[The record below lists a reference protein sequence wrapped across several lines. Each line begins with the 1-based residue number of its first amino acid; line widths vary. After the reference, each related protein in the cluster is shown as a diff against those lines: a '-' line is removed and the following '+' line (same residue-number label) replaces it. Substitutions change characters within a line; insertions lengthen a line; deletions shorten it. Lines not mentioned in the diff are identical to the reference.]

1 MSRWQGEY
9 PEMLKTIFLGLMFC
23 VASLGF
29 AQGNPLV
36 GAIDI
41 HVHAAP
47 DSTPRSIDAIDIAR
61 LAKSRGMRGLVLK
74 NHYEPTASLA
84 YVVRKE
90 VPGIEVF
97 GGIDLNLSVGGMNPS
112 AVEHMAAITGGYGR
126 FVWMATFDSE
136 NQVRYSKQDRPFVR
150 ITRDGQLVPEAKA
163 VIAVIAKHNLVMA
176 TGHSSAEEDLMLVR
190 EAKAEGVQ
198 HMVVTHAMLQPTHMS
213 ASQMLEAAKMGAY
226 IEFVYNGLIGTGKQ
240 YDFADYAKAIRYV
253 GVDHCILSSDM
264 GQPGNPLHTDGLTA
278 FYVGLRGQG
287 FTQAEIDRMAKEN
300 PARLIGLQ

>member
-1 MSRWQGEY
+1 
-9 PEMLKTIFLGLMFC
+9 MLKTIVLGLMFS
-23 VASLGF
+23 VASTGF
-29 AQGNPLV
+29 TQENPLA

-41 HVHAAP
+41 HVHVAP
-47 DSTPRSIDAIDIAR
+47 DSTPRSIDAIDLAR

-84 YVVRKE
+84 YIVRKE

-97 GGIDLNLSVGGMNPS
+97 GGIDLNLSVGGMNS
-112 AVEHMAAITGGYGR
+112 TAVEHMAAITGGYGR

-136 NQVRYSKQDRPFVR
+136 NQVRHSKQDRPFVR
-150 ITRDGQLVPEAKA
+150 IALDGQLVPETKA
-163 VIAVIAKHNLVMA
+163 VIAVIAKRNLVMA
-176 TGHSSAEEDLMLVR
+176 TGHSSADEDLMLVR

-198 HMVVTHAMLQPTHMS
+198 HMVITHAMLQPTHMS
-213 ASQMLEAAKMGAY
+213 EAQMLESAKMGAY
-226 IEFVYNGLIGTGKQ
+226 IEFVYNGLVGAAKE
-240 YDFADYAKAIRYV
+240 YDFGDYAKAIRYL

-264 GQPGNPLHTDGLTA
+264 GQPENPLHTDGLTA
-278 FYVGLRGQG
+278 FYAGLRGQG

>member
-1 MSRWQGEY
+1 
-9 PEMLKTIFLGLMFC
+9 MLKTIFISLTLC
-23 VASLGF
+23 VASAGF
-29 AQGNPLV
+29 AQGDPLA
-36 GAIDI
+36 GTIDI

-47 DSTPRSIDAIDIAR
+47 DSTPRSIDAIDLAR
-61 LAKSRGMRGLVLK
+61 LAKSRGMRALVLK

-84 YVVRKE
+84 YIVRKE

-97 GGIDLNLSVGGMNPS
+97 GGIDLNLSVGGMNPN

-126 FVWMATFDSE
+126 FLWMATFDSE
-136 NQVRYSKQDRPFVR
+136 NQVRYSKQVRPFVR
-150 ITRDGQLVPEAKA
+150 IALNGQLVPETKA

-198 HMVVTHAMLQPTHMS
+198 HIVVTHAMLQPTHMS
-213 ASQMLEAAKMGAY
+213 EAQMLEAANMGAY

-240 YDFADYAKAIRYV
+240 YDFGDYAKAIRYV
-253 GVDHCILSSDM
+253 GVNHCILSSDM

-278 FYVGLRGQG
+278 LYAGLQGQG

-300 PARLIGLQ
+300 PARLLGLP

>member
-1 MSRWQGEY
+1 MV
-9 PEMLKTIFLGLMFC
+9 KAVFLSLMFC
-23 VASLGF
+23 AVSAGF
-29 AQGNPLV
+29 AQANPLA

-41 HVHAAP
+41 HVHADP
-47 DSTPRSIDAIDIAR
+47 DSTPRSIDAIDLAR

-84 YVVRKE
+84 YIVRKE

-97 GGIDLNLSVGGMNPS
+97 GGIDLNLSVGGMNPN

-136 NQVRYSKQDRPFVR
+136 NQVRFSKQDRPFVR
-150 ITRDGQLVPEAKA
+150 IAQNGQLVPEAKA
-163 VIAVIAKHNLVMA
+163 VIAVIARHNLVMA

-213 ASQMLEAAKMGAY
+213 EAQMVTAAKMGAY
-226 IEFVYNGLIGTGKQ
+226 IEFVYNGLIGAGKQ
-240 YDFADYAKAIRYV
+240 YDIGDYAKAIRYV

-264 GQPGNPLHTDGLTA
+264 GQPGNPVHTDGLIA
-278 FYVGLRGQG
+278 FYAGLREQG
-287 FTQAEIDRMAKEN
+287 FTQVEIDRMAKEN

>member
-1 MSRWQGEY
+1 
-9 PEMLKTIFLGLMFC
+9 MLKTIFLGLMFC
-23 VASLGF
+23 VASVGF
-29 AQGNPLV
+29 AQENPLA

-47 DSTPRSIDAIDIAR
+47 DSTPRSIDAIDLAR

-84 YVVRKE
+84 YIVRKE

-97 GGIDLNLSVGGMNPS
+97 GGID
-112 AVEHMAAITGGYGR
+112 HMAAITGGYGR
-126 FVWMATFDSE
+126 FVWMATYDSE
-136 NQVRYSKQDRPFVR
+136 NQVRYSKQDRPSVR
-150 ITRDGQLVPEAKA
+150 IARDGQLLPETKA
-163 VIAVIAKHNLVMA
+163 VIAVIAKRNLVMA

-198 HMVVTHAMLQPTHMS
+198 HIVVTHAMLQPTHMS
-213 ASQMLEAAKMGAY
+213 EAQMLEAAKIGAY
-226 IEFVYNGLIGTGKQ
+226 IEFVYNGLIGAGKQ
-240 YDFADYAKAIRYV
+240 YDFGDYAKAIRYV

-278 FYVGLRGQG
+278 FYAGLRGQG

-300 PARLIGLQ
+300 PARLIGLH

>member
-1 MSRWQGEY
+1 MF
-9 PEMLKTIFLGLMFC
+9 KTIFLGLTFC
-23 VASLGF
+23 VVSAGF
-29 AQGNPLV
+29 AQENPLA

-47 DSTPRSIDAIDIAR
+47 DSTPRSIDAIDLAR

-84 YVVRKE
+84 YIVRKE

-97 GGIDLNLSVGGMNPS
+97 GGVDLNLSMGGMNPS

-136 NQVRYSKQDRPFVR
+136 NQVRYSKQERPSVR
-150 ITRDGQLVPEAKA
+150 IAKDGQLLPETKA

-190 EAKAEGVQ
+190 EAKAQGVQ

-213 ASQMLEAAKMGAY
+213 EAQMLEAAKMGAY
-226 IEFVYNGLIGTGKQ
+226 IEFVYNGLTGTAKE
-240 YDFADYAKAIRYV
+240 YDFADYAKAIRFV
-253 GVDHCILSSDM
+253 GVEHCILSSDM
-264 GQPGNPLHTDGLTA
+264 GQPGNPLHPDGLAA
-278 FYVGLRGQG
+278 FYAGLRAQG
-287 FTQAEIDRMAKEN
+287 LTRLEVDRMMKEN
-300 PARLIGLQ
+300 PATLIGVQ

>member
-1 MSRWQGEY
+1 M
-9 PEMLKTIFLGLMFC
+9 MKAIFLGLMLC
-23 VASLGF
+23 AASAGF
-29 AQGNPLV
+29 SQENPLA

-41 HVHAAP
+41 HAHAAP
-47 DSTPRSIDAIDIAR
+47 DSTSRSIDAVDLAR

-84 YVVRKE
+84 YIVRKE

-112 AVEHMAAITGGYGR
+112 AVEHMAATTGGYGR
-126 FVWMATFDSE
+126 FVWMATFDSQ
-136 NQVRYSKQDRPFVR
+136 NQVRYSKQDRPYVR
-150 ITRDGQLVPEAKA
+150 IAQDGQLVPAAKA
-163 VIAVIAKHNLVMA
+163 VIAVIAKRNLVMA

-190 EAKAEGVQ
+190 EAKAKGVQ

-213 ASQMLEAAKMGAY
+213 DSQMLAAAKMGAY
-226 IEFVYNGLIGTGKQ
+226 IEFVYNGLIGTSKE
-240 YDFADYAKAIRYV
+240 YNFEDYAKAIRYV

-278 FYVGLRGQG
+278 FYTGLRKQG
-287 FTQAEIDRMAKEN
+287 FTQAEIDDMAKEN
-300 PARLIGLQ
+300 PAKLIGLQ

>member
-1 MSRWQGEY
+1 
-9 PEMLKTIFLGLMFC
+9 MLKTIVLGLMFS
-23 VASLGF
+23 VASTAF
-29 AQGNPLV
+29 TQENPLA

-41 HVHAAP
+41 HVHVAP
-47 DSTPRSIDAIDIAR
+47 DSTPRSIDAIDLAR

-84 YVVRKE
+84 YIVRKE

-97 GGIDLNLSVGGMNPS
+97 GGIDLNLSVGGMNS
-112 AVEHMAAITGGYGR
+112 TAVEHMAAITGGYGR

-136 NQVRYSKQDRPFVR
+136 NQVRHSKQDRPFVR
-150 ITRDGQLVPEAKA
+150 IALDGQLVPETKA
-163 VIAVIAKHNLVMA
+163 VIAVIAKRNLVMA
-176 TGHSSAEEDLMLVR
+176 TGHSSADEDLMLVR

-198 HMVVTHAMLQPTHMS
+198 HMVITHAMLQPTHMS
-213 ASQMLEAAKMGAY
+213 EAQMLESAKMGAY
-226 IEFVYNGLIGTGKQ
+226 IEFVYNGLVGAAKE
-240 YDFADYAKAIRYV
+240 YDFGDYAKAIRYL

-264 GQPGNPLHTDGLTA
+264 GQPENPLHTDGLTA
-278 FYVGLRGQG
+278 FYAGLRGQG

>member
-1 MSRWQGEY
+1 
-9 PEMLKTIFLGLMFC
+9 MLKTVFLGLMLC
-23 VASLGF
+23 VVSTGL
-29 AQGNPLV
+29 AQEDPLT

-41 HVHAAP
+41 HVHVAP
-47 DSTPRSIDAIDIAR
+47 DSTPRSIDAIDLAR

-84 YVVRKE
+84 YIVRKE

-136 NQVRYSKQDRPFVR
+136 NQVRYSKQDRPSVR
-150 ITRDGQLVPEAKA
+150 IARDGKLLPETKA
-163 VIAVIAKHNLVMA
+163 VIAVIAKRNLVMA

-198 HMVVTHAMLQPTHMS
+198 RMVVTHAMLQPTHMPE
-213 ASQMLEAAKMGAY
+213 AQMLEAAKMGAY
-226 IEFVYNGLIGTGKQ
+226 IEFVYNGLTGTAKEFS
-240 YDFADYAKAIRYV
+240 FADYAKAIRFV

-264 GQPGNPLHTDGLTA
+264 GQPGNPLHTDGLIA
-278 FYVGLRGQG
+278 FYEGLRGQG
-287 FTQAEIDRMAKEN
+287 FTQEEIDRMAKEN
-300 PARLIGLQ
+300 PAKLIGLH